1 MGSLR
6 PEPNRRKR
14 SPSLRRSA
22 GRRSTSKGASGAS
35 GALSGALGFTSTLSE
50 VDVIGSTE
58 FDWRGELTP
67 EGFLDGLD
75 ELPKPIFAL
84 CRSPEDVSKEIE
96 VGYSR
101 ILRDPRV
108 SVRIIDRSNRAVA
121 VLDGAVRTPHRFR
134 IQRRVSLV
142 ELLVSA
148 GGLTD
153 AAGGEIRI
161 QRPRDLSC
169 RERREATSDGESRP
183 NVTIIKI
190 TDLLNGLPEANPI
203 IVSGDII
210 TVLEAYPIYV
220 IGGVMRP
227 GKIDSRSKVTL
238 SRAISMSGGFSR
250 SADKESIAIIRKEG
264 GAGEILEVSLA
275 KIENGEVDDPIL
287 KPFDI
292 VDVREKGKPPKRP
305 ISDPEQISRRVG
317 TGVSEYALKIID

>member
-1 MGSLR
+1 MLSFYLFLVTVVSVPIFGQSV
-6 PEPNRRKR
+6 
-14 SPSLRRSA
+14 
-22 GRRSTSKGASGAS
+22 SGYAD
-35 GALSGALGFTSTLSE
+35 LIHLGDLIE